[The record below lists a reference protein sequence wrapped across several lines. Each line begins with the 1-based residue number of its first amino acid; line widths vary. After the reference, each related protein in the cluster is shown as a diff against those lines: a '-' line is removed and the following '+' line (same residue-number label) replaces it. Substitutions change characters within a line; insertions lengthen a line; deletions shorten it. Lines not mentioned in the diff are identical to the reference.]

1 MPGAVNIY
9 GVPENYVFGAK
20 QRCRYVRV
28 QQGEPSFT
36 DEIAVSE

>member
-9 GVPENYVFGAK
+9 WVPENYVFGAK

-28 QQGEPSFT
+28 QQGEPSERT
-36 DEIAVSE
+36 P